1 MFGNDTLKLLK
12 DEINKIDYERYI
24 KQLKFNENLSTETS
38 YIYEAPNMII
48 ANHIKTKFAK
58 KILHLI
64 EVHTGIRPLLTFTIA
79 SEVENSE
86 NIQKINQNRSTNKKQ
101 TMLDPTHKFDN
112 FVVGPSNQFA
122 YTACESVARKPGE
135 KFNPLFIYGSTG
147 LGKTH
152 LLHAIGNF
160 NINLGKNVIYITS
173 EKLMN
178 DYTSNL
184 SNGTMEKFRE
194 KYRNCDILLVDD
206 IQFLSGKK
214 GYQEEFFHTFNELYE
229 NKKQI
234 VLSADKVPKQI
245 PDLEERLKSRFEWGL
260 TANIQPPELETKIAI
275 IKKKCELEGI
285 ALRNDVISYIAVNLD
300 TSVREI
306 EGILLVLN
314 THANMLNQEIN
325 LELAQNVLK
334 DHLREKKENIT
345 LDDIIETVSIELN
358 VKPSEIK
365 SKGRSTN
372 IANARRVVIYLARTL
387 TPNSMPSLAQFFGM
401 KDHSAVSKAMKKV
414 EEDIKEND
422 NYKMVINELR
432 NKITTK
438 N

>member
-1 MFGNDTLKLLK
+1 LFGNDTLNLLK
-12 DEINKIDYERYI
+12 DEISKLDYDRYI
-24 KQLKFNENLSTETS
+24 KQLKFNESASSESL
-38 YIYEAPNMII
+38 YIYEAPNMIL

-64 EVHTGIRPLLTFTIA
+64 EVHTGIRPQLQFSVISNTTT
-79 SEVENSE
+79 SEQNVVIS
-86 NIQKINQNRSTNKKQ
+86 QNRTNKKQ

-122 YTACESVARKPGE
+122 YTACESVSRKPGE
-135 KFNPLFIYGSTG
+135 KFNPLFVYGSTG

-160 NINLGKNVIYITS
+160 NINLGKTVIYITS

-178 DYTSNL
+178 EYTSHL
-184 SNGTMEKFRE
+184 SNNTMDKFRE

-214 GYQEEFFHTFNELYE
+214 NYQEEFFHTFNELYE
-229 NKKQI
+229 KQKQI

-245 PDLEERLKSRFEWGL
+245 QDLEERLKSRFEWGL

-285 ALRNDVISYIAVNLD
+285 VLRNDVISYIATNLD
-300 TSVREI
+300 TSIREI

-334 DHLREKKENIT
+334 DHLKEKKENVT
-345 LDDIIETVSIELN
+345 LDDIIESVSIELN

-365 SKGRSTN
+365 SKGRSKN

-422 NYKMVINELR
+422 NYKMLITELK

-438 N
+438 G

>member
-1 MFGNDTLKLLK
+1 LFGNDTLKLLK
-12 DEINKIDYERYI
+12 DEVNKIDYDRYI
-24 KQLKFNENLSTETS
+24 KQLKFNESKSSETL
-38 YIYEAPNMII
+38 YIYEAPNMIL
-48 ANHIKTKFAK
+48 ANHIKTKFSK
-58 KILHLI
+58 KILHLV
-64 EVHTGIRPLLTFTIA
+64 EVHTGIRPEIQFNVISKNSS
-79 SEVENSE
+79 SEQSTKV
-86 NIQKINQNRSTNKKQ
+86 IQSRTNKKQ

-122 YTACESVARKPGE
+122 FTACESVSRKPGE
-135 KFNPLFIYGSTG
+135 KFNPLFVYGSTG

-160 NINLGKNVIYITS
+160 NINLGKSVIYITS

-178 DYTSNL
+178 EYTSHL
-184 SNGTMEKFRE
+184 SNNTMDKFRE

-214 GYQEEFFHTFNELYE
+214 NYQEEFFHTFNELYE
-229 NKKQI
+229 KQKQI

-285 ALRNDVISYIAVNLD
+285 VLRNDVISYIATNLD
-300 TSVREI
+300 TSIREI

-334 DHLREKKENIT
+334 DHLKEKKENVT
-345 LDDIIETVSIELN
+345 LDDIIESVSIELN

-365 SKGRSTN
+365 SKSRSKN

-422 NYKMVINELR
+422 NYKMLITELK

-438 N
+438 G

>member
-1 MFGNDTLKLLK
+1 LFGNDTLKLLK
-12 DEINKIDYERYI
+12 DEVNKIDYERYI
-24 KQLKFNENLSTETS
+24 KQLKFNESKSDDTL
-38 YIYEAPNMII
+38 YIYEAPNMIL
-48 ANHIKTKFAK
+48 ANHIKTKFSK

-64 EVHTGIRPLLTFTIA
+64 EVHTGIRPKLEFTIK
-79 SEVENSE
+79 SSSNNSE
-86 NIQKINQNRSTNKKQ
+86 QNVKVNQNRTSKKQ

-122 YTACESVARKPGE
+122 FTACETASRKPGE

-160 NINLGKNVIYITS
+160 NINLGKSVIYITS

-178 DYTSNL
+178 EYTSHL
-184 SNGTMEKFRE
+184 SNNTMDKFRE

-214 GYQEEFFHTFNELYE
+214 NYQEEFFHTFNELYDK
-229 NKKQI
+229 KKQI

-245 PDLEERLKSRFEWGL
+245 PDLEDRLKSRFEWGL

-285 ALRNDVISYIAVNLD
+285 VLRNDVISYIATNLD
-300 TSVREI
+300 TSIREI

-334 DHLREKKENIT
+334 DHLKEKKENVT
-345 LDDIIETVSIELN
+345 LDDIIESVSIELN
-358 VKPSEIK
+358 IKPSEIK
-365 SKGRSTN
+365 SKSRSQN
-372 IANARRVVIYLARTL
+372 IANARRIVIYLARSL
-387 TPNSMPSLAQFFGM
+387 TQNSMPTLAQVFGM

-414 EEDIKEND
+414 EDDIKGDD
-422 NYKMVINELR
+422 NYKMIITELK

-438 N
+438 K